1 MPDSAVMEK
10 TKDGVVVHYEN
21 LLREALEIKE
31 GSLVVY
37 RFLTLVEFKTGFPEM
52 KLSRFEEDGYV
63 SWQIGAFEKHH
74 LHLDLRKITGAQFKA
89 EETTCQG
96 GKLNYTL
103 WFLVSE
109 DIGNKYFP
117 NGYFSVTLNKPYDE
131 KGEPRREIIGQIFS
145 LWEKY
150 KLYGGIAADETFLS
164 SCHALNY

>member
-1 MPDSAVMEK
+1 MPDTATVER

-21 LLREALEIKE
+21 LLREALLLKE
-31 GSLVVY
+31 GSLVIY
-37 RFLTLVEFKTGFPEM
+37 RFLTLVEFKTGLPEM

-63 SWQIGAFEKHH
+63 SWQVGAFEKHH
-74 LHLDLRKITGAQFKA
+74 LHVDLRKITGVQFKA

-96 GKLNYTL
+96 GKLNYTI
-103 WFLVSE
+103 WFLVSD

-131 KGEPRREIIGQIFS
+131 NGNPRMDIVGQVFS

-150 KLYGGIAADETFLS
+150 KDFSGISGDEMFLNS
-164 SCHALNY
+164 YRVLR